1 MTIDLRHVRVDP
13 IEGGWHLVEI
23 TQVRS
28 GVTSV
33 KQLPQIKFVSRI
45 VDDADP
51 DVGRFVNWSNTLEG
65 DGLEFTARCLTAMEV
80 DLTQAYEEEELFPL
94 LVGKRLYVHV
104 RQDTRNG
111 QAFLRVN
118 DWQPEDG
125 DFLD

>member
-1 MTIDLRHVRVDP
+1 
-13 IEGGWHLVEI
+13 VEI
-23 TQVRS
+23 AQARL

-65 DGLEFTARCLTAMEV
+65 DGLEFTARCLIAMGV
-80 DLTQAYEEEELFPL
+80 DLSQVYEEEELLPL
-94 LVGKRLYVHV
+94 LTGKRLYVHV